1 MTGFLPCDTI
11 IPAERKGFNM
21 GKQDKTNCMR
31 VLESKK
37 IHYTP
42 HPYEADPTLSGED
55 IARLLG
61 EEPDQ
66 VFKTLVTVG
75 KPQRYY
81 VFIIPVNSELNLK
94 KAAAA
99 VGEKSVSMI
108 PQRDLLPLTG
118 YVHGGCSPI
127 GMKKRFPSYIHQSA
141 AGLDRI
147 FVSAGRVGCQAELAP
162 ADLIRVAEL
171 VSADLV

>member
-1 MTGFLPCDTI
+1 
-11 IPAERKGFNM
+11 M

-37 IHYTP
+37 ITYTP
-42 HPYEADPTLSGED
+42 HLYEADPTLTGGE
-55 IARLLG
+55 IAALLG
-61 EEPDQ
+61 EDPSQ

-75 KPQRYY
+75 KPQKYY
-81 VFIIPVNSELNLK
+81 VFIIPVNAELNLK

-99 VGEKSVSMI
+99 AGEKSVSMI

-127 GMKKRFPSYIHQSA
+127 GMKKRFPSFIHRSVS
-141 AGLDRI
+141 GLSRI
-147 FVSAGRVGCQAELAP
+147 FVSAGRVGCQVELSP
-162 ADLIRVAEL
+162 ADLVRVAEL
-171 VSADLV
+171 VPADLV

>member
-1 MTGFLPCDTI
+1 
-11 IPAERKGFNM
+11 M

-37 IHYTP
+37 IPYKP
-42 HPYEADPTLSGED
+42 HLYEADPSLSGED
-55 IARLLG
+55 IARILG
-61 EEPDQ
+61 EEPSQ
-66 VFKTLVTVG
+66 VFKTLVTTG

-81 VFIIPVNSELNLK
+81 VFVIPVNAELNLK
-94 KAAAA
+94 KAASA

-127 GMKKRFPSYIHQSA
+127 GMKKRFPSFIHGSVS
-141 AGLDRI
+141 GLSRI
-147 FVSAGRVGCQAELAP
+147 FVSAGRVGCQVELAP
-162 ADLIRVAEL
+162 ADLIQIAAL
-171 VSADLV
+171 TPAALI

>member
-1 MTGFLPCDTI
+1 
-11 IPAERKGFNM
+11 M

-37 IHYTP
+37 IPYAP
-42 HPYEADPTLSGED
+42 HLYEADPTLTGED

-61 EEPDQ
+61 EEPSQ

-75 KPQRYY
+75 KPQHYY
-81 VFIIPVNSELNLK
+81 VFVVPVNQELNLK

-99 VGEKSVSMI
+99 AGEKSVAMI

-127 GMKKRFPSYIHQSA
+127 GMKKRFPSFIDGSA
-141 AGLDRI
+141 SSLSRI
-147 FVSAGRVGCQAELAP
+147 FVSAGRVGCQVEVDP

-171 VSADLV
+171 RPADLCG

>member
-1 MTGFLPCDTI
+1 
-11 IPAERKGFNM
+11 M

-37 IHYTP
+37 IPYPP
-42 HPYEADPTLSGED
+42 HLYEADPSLSGEQ
-55 IARLLG
+55 IAGILQ
-61 EEPDQ
+61 ENPDQ
-66 VFKTLVTVG
+66 VFKTLVTTG
-75 KPQRYY
+75 RPQRYY
-81 VFIIPVNSELNLK
+81 VFVIPVNRELNLK

-127 GMKKRFPSYIHQSA
+127 GMKKRFPAFIHESA
-141 AGLDRI
+141 GGLSRI
-147 FVSAGRVGCQAELAP
+147 FVSAGRVGCQAELSP
-162 ADLIRVAEL
+162 GDLIRVAEL
-171 VSADLV
+171 VPADLV

>member
-1 MTGFLPCDTI
+1 
-11 IPAERKGFNM
+11 M

-37 IHYTP
+37 IPYTP
-42 HPYEADPTLSGED
+42 HLYEADPTLSGED

-66 VFKTLVTVG
+66 VFKTLVTTG

-81 VFIIPVNSELNLK
+81 VFVIPVNAELNLK
-94 KAAAA
+94 KAASA

-118 YVHGGCSPI
+118 YVHCGCSPI
-127 GMKKRFPSYIHQSA
+127 GMKKRFPSYIHESVS
-141 AGLDRI
+141 GLDRI
-147 FVSAGRVGCQAELAP
+147 FVSAGRVGCQVELDP
-162 ADLIRVAEL
+162 ADLVRVAEL
-171 VSADLV
+171 TVKDLV

>member
-1 MTGFLPCDTI
+1 MLEL
-11 IPAERKGFNM
+11 IPGGIYMKNNE
-21 GKQDKTNCMR
+21 KTNVMR
-31 VLESKK
+31 LLDGKK
-37 IHYTP
+37 IPYTG
-42 HPYEADPTLSGED
+42 HTYEPDPIKTGEEIAAILGED
-55 IARLLG
+55 A
-61 EEPDQ
+61 DK
-66 VFKTLVTVG
+66 VFKTLVTQG
-75 KPQRYY
+75 KSGQYY
-81 VFIIPVNSELNLK
+81 VFVIPVKEELDLK
-94 KAAAA
+94 KAAKA

-162 ADLIRVAEL
+162 DDLIRVADL
-171 VSADLV
+171 VPADLV

>member
-1 MTGFLPCDTI
+1 
-11 IPAERKGFNM
+11 M

-37 IHYTP
+37 IPYTP
-42 HPYEADPTLSGED
+42 HLYEADPTLSGED
-55 IARLLG
+55 IARLLQ
-61 EEPDQ
+61 EKPDQ
-66 VFKTLVTVG
+66 VFKTLVTTG

-81 VFIIPVNSELNLK
+81 VFVIPVNRELNLK

-108 PQRDLLPLTG
+108 PQKDLLPLTG

-127 GMKKRFPSYIHQSA
+127 GMKKRFPSFIHQSA
-141 AGLDRI
+141 VGMDRI
-147 FVSAGRVGCQAELAP
+147 FVSAGRVGCQAELSP
-162 ADLIRVAEL
+162 GDLIRVAEL
-171 VSADLV
+171 IPADLV

>member
-1 MTGFLPCDTI
+1 
-11 IPAERKGFNM
+11 M

-37 IHYTP
+37 ISYTP
-42 HPYEADPTLSGED
+42 HLYEADPTLTGED

-61 EEPDQ
+61 EEPSR

-81 VFIIPVNSELNLK
+81 VFVIPVNKELNLK
-94 KAAAA
+94 KAAATA
-99 VGEKSVSMI
+99 GEKSVAMI

-127 GMKKRFPSYIHQSA
+127 GMKKRFPSFIDGSA
-141 AGLDRI
+141 SSLSRI
-147 FVSAGRVGCQAELAP
+147 FVSAGRVGCQVEVDP

-171 VSADLV
+171 RPADLCG

>member
-1 MTGFLPCDTI
+1 
-11 IPAERKGFNM
+11 M

-37 IHYTP
+37 ITYTP
-42 HPYEADPTLSGED
+42 HLYEADPTLTGGE
-55 IARLLG
+55 IAALLG
-61 EEPDQ
+61 EDPAQ

-75 KPQRYY
+75 KPQKYY
-81 VFIIPVNSELNLK
+81 VFIIPVNAELNLK

-99 VGEKSVSMI
+99 AGEKSVSMI

-127 GMKKRFPSYIHQSA
+127 GMKKRFPSFIHGSVS
-141 AGLDRI
+141 GLSRI
-147 FVSAGRVGCQAELAP
+147 FVSAGRVGCQVELAP
-162 ADLIRVAEL
+162 ADLVRVAEL
-171 VSADLV
+171 VPADLV

>member
-1 MTGFLPCDTI
+1 
-11 IPAERKGFNM
+11 M

-37 IHYTP
+37 IPYTP
-42 HPYEADPTLSGED
+42 HLYEADPTLTGGD
-55 IARLLG
+55 IAALLG
-61 EEPDQ
+61 EEPSQ

-75 KPQRYY
+75 KPQKYY
-81 VFIIPVNSELNLK
+81 VFVVPVNEELNLK

-99 VGEKSVSMI
+99 AGEKSVCMI

-127 GMKKRFPSYIHQSA
+127 GMKKRFPSFIHRSA
-141 AGLDRI
+141 ADLSRI
-147 FVSAGRVGCQAELAP
+147 FVSAGRVGCQVELDP

-171 VSADLV
+171 TSADLV

>member
-1 MTGFLPCDTI
+1 
-11 IPAERKGFNM
+11 M

-31 VLESKK
+31 VLESQK
-37 IHYTP
+37 IAYTP
-42 HPYEADPTLSGED
+42 HLYTADPALTGGE
-55 IARLLG
+55 IAALLN
-61 EEPDQ
+61 EEPCR

-81 VFIIPVNSELNLK
+81 VFIIPVEQELNLK

-99 VGEKSVSMI
+99 AGEKSVSMI

-127 GMKKRFPSYIHQSA
+127 GMKKRFPSFIHSTA
-141 AGLDRI
+141 SGYSRI
-147 FVSAGRVGCQAELAP
+147 YVSAGRVGCQVELDP
-162 ADLIRVAEL
+162 ADLIRVAGL
-171 VSADLV
+171 VPADLV

>member
-1 MTGFLPCDTI
+1 
-11 IPAERKGFNM
+11 M

-37 IHYTP
+37 IAYTP
-42 HPYEADPTLSGED
+42 HLYEADPSLSGEQ
-55 IARLLG
+55 IAGILG

-66 VFKTLVTVG
+66 VFKTLVTAG
-75 KPQRYY
+75 KPQKYY
-81 VFIIPVNSELNLK
+81 VFVIPVNRELNLK

-127 GMKKRFPSYIHQSA
+127 GMKKKFPSYIHESA
-141 AGLDRI
+141 LGLEKI

-162 ADLIRVAEL
+162 ADLIRAAEL
-171 VSADLV
+171 RPADLV

>member
-1 MTGFLPCDTI
+1 
-11 IPAERKGFNM
+11 M

-37 IHYTP
+37 IAYAP
-42 HPYEADPTLSGED
+42 HLYEADPTLSGGD
-55 IARLLG
+55 IAAILG
-61 EEPDQ
+61 EDPSQ

-75 KPQRYY
+75 KPQKYY
-81 VFIIPVNSELNLK
+81 VFVVPVNEELNLK

-99 VGEKSVSMI
+99 AGEKSVCMI

-127 GMKKRFPSYIHQSA
+127 GMKKRFPSFIHRSA
-141 AGLDRI
+141 SGLSRI
-147 FVSAGRVGCQAELAP
+147 FVSAGRVGCQVELDP

-171 VSADLV
+171 VPADLV

>member
-1 MTGFLPCDTI
+1 
-11 IPAERKGFNM
+11 M

-31 VLESKK
+31 VLDSKK
-37 IHYTP
+37 IPYTP
-42 HPYEADPTLSGED
+42 HLYEADPSLSGED
-55 IARLLG
+55 IARILG
-61 EEPDQ
+61 EEPSQ
-66 VFKTLVTVG
+66 VFKTLVTTG

-81 VFIIPVNSELNLK
+81 VFVIPVNAELNLK
-94 KAAAA
+94 KAASA

-127 GMKKRFPSYIHQSA
+127 GMKKRFPSFIHRSVS
-141 AGLDRI
+141 GLSRI
-147 FVSAGRVGCQAELAP
+147 FVSAGRVGCQVELAP

-171 VSADLV
+171 VPADLV

>member
-1 MTGFLPCDTI
+1 
-11 IPAERKGFNM
+11 M

-37 IHYTP
+37 IAYTP
-42 HPYEADPTLSGED
+42 HLYEADPSLSGGD

-61 EEPDQ
+61 EEPSQ

-75 KPQRYY
+75 KPRQYY
-81 VFIIPVNSELNLK
+81 VFVIPVTAELNLK

-127 GMKKRFPSYIHQSA
+127 GMKKRFPAYIHLSA
-141 AGLDRI
+141 GSLSRI
-147 FVSAGRVGCQAELAP
+147 FVSAGRVGCQVELAP

-171 VSADLV
+171 VPADLV

>member
-1 MTGFLPCDTI
+1 
-11 IPAERKGFNM
+11 M
-21 GKQDKTNCMR
+21 GKLDKTNCMR

-37 IHYTP
+37 IPYTP
-42 HPYEADPTLSGED
+42 HLYEADPTLTGED
-55 IARLLG
+55 ISRLLG

-66 VFKTLVTVG
+66 VFKTLVTMG

-127 GMKKRFPSYIHQSA
+127 GMKKRFPSYIHESA
-141 AGLDRI
+141 SGLDRI

-171 VSADLV
+171 VPADLV

>member
-1 MTGFLPCDTI
+1 
-11 IPAERKGFNM
+11 M

-37 IHYTP
+37 IAYTP
-42 HPYEADPTLSGED
+42 HLYDADPTLTGED
-55 IARLLG
+55 IAALLG
-61 EEPDQ
+61 EEPSQ
-66 VFKTLVTVG
+66 VFKTLVTTG
-75 KPQRYY
+75 RPQRFY
-81 VFIIPVNSELNLK
+81 VFVIPVNRELNLK

-127 GMKKRFPSYIHQSA
+127 GMKKRFPAFVHESA

-147 FVSAGRVGCQAELAP
+147 FVSAGRVGCQVELSPRDLMQVAELTP
-162 ADLIRVAEL
+162 ADLV
-171 VSADLV
+171 

>member
-1 MTGFLPCDTI
+1 
-11 IPAERKGFNM
+11 M

-37 IHYTP
+37 IAYAP
-42 HPYEADPTLSGED
+42 HLYEADPTLTGGDIAAILGED
-55 IARLLG
+55 
-61 EEPDQ
+61 PSQ

-75 KPQRYY
+75 KPQKYY
-81 VFIIPVNSELNLK
+81 VFVVPVNEELNLK

-99 VGEKSVSMI
+99 AGEKSVCMI
-108 PQRDLLPLTG
+108 PQKDLLPLTG

-127 GMKKRFPSYIHQSA
+127 GMKKRFPSFIHRNA
-141 AGLDRI
+141 AGLSRI
-147 FVSAGRVGCQAELAP
+147 FVSAGRVGCQVELDP

-171 VSADLV
+171 VPADLV